1 MVVKHVK
8 MPSVGTETECR
19 VIAAQK
25 VSKIREQKCKTNLIK
40 LLINISV
47 LRTWSRKGEIMAFN
61 LCPVRLS
68 IFLRETKTKSA
79 G

>member
-8 MPSVGTETECR
+8 MPRVGTETECR

-25 VSKIREQKCKTNLIK
+25 SKQKKKQKCKTNLIK

-47 LRTWSRKGEIMAFN
+47 LRTWSRKGEIMALN
-61 LCPVRLS
+61 LCPVRLN